1 MRQLRGGVQALAPSL
16 IAIVAAFLVGAV
28 VILLVGDNP
37 ITAYRALIDGSLG
50 GKRAIAET
58 LIAATPLAFGGLAFA
73 VASRAGLFNI
83 GVEGQLFTGSLAA
96 GLVAATDLGLPS
108 ALQLTA
114 VILAGMVVGG
124 LWGVIPG
131 ALLARTGASVV
142 ITTIMLN
149 YISYRLSGW
158 AVNQDGFLPVDP
170 ERSGTERA
178 LPGARFGILLDG
190 TRLHYG
196 VLLVPVAAVIVW
208 LILFRTTFGY
218 RLRTVGLSRGAADY
232 AGISWGW
239 MIVATMALSGA
250 LAGLA
255 GATDVAGVTGRHTNP
270 NPGYGFTAIAVAL
283 AGRNHPTGVVLAAF
297 LFGMLSSGAI
307 RMQSTAGTSS
317 QLVEIL
323 QALVI
328 LAVAATGAFAHFR
341 LGRFLNRGKPLA
353 PAGNSG
359 VGTTGTAGTQ
369 PAADQA

>member
-1 MRQLRGGVQALAPSL
+1 MSQLRGGAQAIGLSLLAIL
-16 IAIVAAFLVGAV
+16 AAFVVGAV
-28 VILLVGDNP
+28 IILVTGGNP

-50 GKRAIAET
+50 SDRAIAET
-58 LIAATPLAFGGLAFA
+58 LIAAAPLALGGLAFA

-83 GVEGQLFTGSLAA
+83 GVEGQLFIGSLAA
-96 GLVAATDLGLPS
+96 GLVAATDLGLP
-108 ALQLTA
+108 AVLHLTIV
-114 VILAGMVVGG
+114 VIIAMVFGG
-124 LWGVIPG
+124 LWGAIPG

-149 YISYRLSGW
+149 YISYRISSY
-158 AVNQDGFLPVDP
+158 VVRQDDLLPVDP
-170 ERSGTERA
+170 EQSGTERS
-178 LPGARFGILLDG
+178 LDSARFDILVDG
-190 TRLHYG
+190 TRLHIG
-196 VLLVPVAAVIVW
+196 VALVPIAAVAVW
-208 LILFRTTFGY
+208 LVLFRTTFGY
-218 RLRTVGLSRGAADY
+218 RLRTVGLSRGASDY

-239 MIVATMALSGA
+239 MVVVTMALSGA

-255 GATDVAGVTGRHTNP
+255 GATDLAGVSGRHTNP

-283 AGRNHPTGVVLAAF
+283 AGRNHPTGVVLAAL

-307 RMQSTAGTSS
+307 RMQSVAGTSS

-328 LAVAATGAFAHFR
+328 LAVAATGAFTHFK
-341 LGRFLNRGKPLA
+341 LGRFLSRGKPLA

>member
-1 MRQLRGGVQALAPSL
+1 VRQLRGSLQAIVPSL
-16 IAIVAAFLVGAV
+16 IAILAAFLVGAV

-58 LIAATPLAFGGLAFA
+58 LIAATPLALGGLAFA

-114 VILAGMVVGG
+114 VILVGMAVGG
-124 LWGVIPG
+124 LWGAIPG
-131 ALLARTGASVV
+131 ALLAKTGASVV

-218 RLRTVGLSRGAADY
+218 RLRTVGLSRGASDY

-255 GATDVAGVTGRHTNP
+255 GATDVAGVTGRHANP

-328 LAVAATGAFAHFR
+328 LAVAATGAFTHFR